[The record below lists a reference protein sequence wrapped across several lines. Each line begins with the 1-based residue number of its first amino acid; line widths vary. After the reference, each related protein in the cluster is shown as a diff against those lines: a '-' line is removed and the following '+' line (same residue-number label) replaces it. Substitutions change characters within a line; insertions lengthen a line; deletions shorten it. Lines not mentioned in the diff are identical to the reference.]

1 MRIVGSMLLL
11 LLLGS
16 VTIAVAQASLVDI
29 DFYADVTINAVD
41 AEHRLRANEQLVKL
55 LEEYLSDDD
64 ADLIALSSV
73 PFISQHHLAGSP
85 YTIYTWQVMASED
98 KYDTY
103 GYIKEEGGRLVELK
117 DLGDIGADIAYEEL
131 SADRWLGALY
141 YNVLPTSVDGSP
153 AWLLFGYDGHSKF
166 DRIKV
171 CDVIRFVDGQPV
183 FGAEIFKRGEGP
195 RPDVRSR
202 LLLSYS
208 SDSNVTLNYNPSLDI
223 IIHDH
228 LINRMGRLPG
238 QGTTWLSDGS
248 YEGYVWDGEY
258 WVHDDKVFEQVL
270 QEGDY
275 PRPSPVLDQRGEG
288 RTGK

>member
-11 LLLGS
+11 LLLGR

-55 LEEYLSDDD
+55 LEEYLSDDG
-64 ADLIALSSV
+64 ADLVALSGV
-73 PFISQHHLAGSP
+73 PFISQHQLAGSP

-98 KYDTY
+98 KFDTY

-141 YNVLPTSVDGSP
+141 YNVLPTTVDGRL